1 MKKKIKVII
10 KDPGKKPRCVWI
22 SNTLENLQKVVGGYI
37 EAVTI
42 ASDMCIIC
50 NEEGRLRNL
59 PYNCDICGVS
69 FVGTI
74 VFVGVSEDEFCSVPV
89 DYKTLKAIMPKMWED
104 CKNGQV

>member
-10 KDPGKKPRCVWI
+10 KEPAKKPRCVYI
-22 SNTLENLQKVVGGYI
+22 SNTLENLQKTVGGYI
-37 EAVTI
+37 ETVTI

-59 PYNCDICGVS
+59 PYNCDVCGVS

-74 VFVGVSEDEFCSVPV
+74 IFCGVSEDEFCDVPI
-89 DYKTLKAIMPKMWED
+89 DFDKAKKLFKGIWE
-104 CKNGQV
+104 V

>member
-10 KDPGKKPRCVWI
+10 KDPGKKPRCVHI
-22 SNTLENLQKVVGGYI
+22 SNTLLNLQKVVGGYI
-37 EAVTI
+37 ETVTI

-74 VFVGVSEDEFCSVPV
+74 VFVGVSEDEFCDVPICF
-89 DYKTLKAIMPKMWED
+89 DEAKRLFKGIWE
-104 CKNGQV
+104 V